1 MSLPLNPDMLAAA
14 YDFLSATPPFNK
26 WNLPD
31 SEEVTFKTSRRPRE
45 AGRYQWDPNTKRH
58 YISASVHGIAYTSS
72 LMRLMAHEM
81 IHLHLQVM
89 GWESKA
95 RSEEVH
101 NAAFR
106 KFAMEVCKYHGFDPK
121 AFY

>member
-1 MSLPLNPDMLAAA
+1 MSLDITPEMLACA
-14 YDFLSATPPFNK
+14 YDYLRATKPFSR
-26 WNLPD
+26 WLLPEAED
-31 SEEVTFKTSRRPRE
+31 VVFKVGRRPRE
-45 AGRYQWDPNTKRH
+45 AGRYQWDGERH
-58 YISASVHGIAYTSS
+58 TITASIHGIAHTSS
-72 LMRLMAHEM
+72 VMRFMAHEM
-81 IHLHLQVM
+81 IHLYLEQM

-106 KFAMEVCKYHGFDPK
+106 KFAAQACKHHGFDPK

>member
-1 MSLPLNPDMLAAA
+1 MTLPLNAEMLAAA
-14 YDFLSATPPFNK
+14 YEYLRTTPPFNK

-31 SEEVTFKTSRRPRE
+31 HEDIKFRTSRRPRE
-45 AGRYQWDPNTKRH
+45 AGRYEWDGDH
-58 YISASVHGIAYTSS
+58 HIVASIHGIAYTES
-72 LMRLMAHEM
+72 LMRFMSHEM
-81 IHLHLQVM
+81 VHLHLQIM

-106 KFAMEVCKYHGFDPK
+106 KFSALVCKHHGFDPK